1 MVQFRKKSVNF
12 DHVFQLN
19 EVHFYGSFVTDIW
32 LFNNSTRYSR
42 LYSNTFFMIANF
54 AIEDKRTTTGW
65 KDNIR
70 PDSVFGIFLIATI
83 LWICTFFLSKISTLP
98 SWLEP
103 VIYVLGIIGE
113 VIKMLPVL
121 WENMF

>member
-1 MVQFRKKSVNF
+1 M
-12 DHVFQLN
+12 
-19 EVHFYGSFVTDIW
+19 EVLSLIFGYLTILLGILASIAT
-32 LFNNSTRYSR
+32 L
-42 LYSNTFFMIANF
+42 FFMIANF
-54 AIEDKRTTTGW
+54 GIEDKRTTTGW